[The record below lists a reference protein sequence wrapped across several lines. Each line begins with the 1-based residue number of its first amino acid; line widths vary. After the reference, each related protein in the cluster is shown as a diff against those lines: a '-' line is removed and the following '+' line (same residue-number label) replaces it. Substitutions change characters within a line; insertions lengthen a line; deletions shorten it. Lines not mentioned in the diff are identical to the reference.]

1 MRVELQ
7 HPVADDLQRHPADL
21 RRLGPR
27 RAIVNRRQ
35 RQKPPSLRPV
45 LRLLRRSP
53 HHARRQNQPEAQSAW
68 RTSFVRHLESDNCRF
83 ENPHRVTPG
92 GNWYSIFLC
101 DTDAELTHLL
111 EYFTLI
117 RANRASGVNRRRK
130 VTPDRRP
137 KLTPLVKGRTVAL
150 APAELVGV
158 AQPGRA
164 RFGEMQATL
173 VGQARFLKRRL
184 SRAERTS
191 RGSISAEAAG
201 RNDRLEFREVE
212 VADRLQRLGGG
223 AVL

>member
-1 MRVELQ
+1 MC
-7 HPVADDLQRHPADL
+7 
-21 RRLGPR
+21 
-27 RAIVNRRQ
+27 
-35 RQKPPSLRPV
+35 KP
-45 LRLLRRSP
+45 
-53 HHARRQNQPEAQSAW
+53 
-68 RTSFVRHLESDNCRF
+68 
-83 ENPHRVTPG
+83 G
-92 GNWYSIFLC
+92 
-101 DTDAELTHLL
+101 TD
-111 EYFTLI
+111 
-117 RANRASGVNRRRK
+117 RASAGRGGVGVNRRRK

-137 KLTPLVKGRTVAL
+137 KLTPLVK
-150 APAELVGV
+150 
-158 AQPGRA
+158 GRA